1 MRHLL
6 LRTALTLGICL
17 GGCATLP
24 SLTEER
30 LAGRP
35 CLQEDAGTFLIR
47 GHIDAAM
54 AECVTAALLPTTRT
68 LILDTP
74 GGDVASALTIAERFE
89 GRDLVMRVV
98 GECNSSCANYFLP
111 LARRIEVEPGSVVLL
126 HGSIDAQFVDLMVR
140 DRDAFL
146 RERAARGRT
155 PEEAE
160 ADYARFL
167 DSTAA
172 LAAREEAFAR
182 RNGVASGWLLRRRP
196 GSNAI
201 EGTEGT
207 TRGNATAALIVEE
220 GMMRSC
226 LPGVEVQPYHLP
238 LGGTPAVPFRDLWWL
253 SRGLARSGSLRC
265 VPAT

>member
-1 MRHLL
+1 MHHAVR
-6 LRTALTLGICL
+6 ALAIALGL
-17 GGCATLP
+17 GLSACAVMP
-24 SLTEER
+24 SLPEAR

-54 AECVTAALLPTTRT
+54 ADCVTAALLPTTRT

-74 GGDVASALTIAERFE
+74 GGDVASALTIADRFE

-126 HGSIDAQFVDLMVR
+126 HGSIDAQFVDLMAR

-146 RERAARGRT
+146 RDRAGRGRSA
-155 PEEAE
+155 EEAE
-160 ADYARFL
+160 ADYARFM

-182 RNGVASGWLLRRRP
+182 RNGVPPGWLLRRRP
-196 GSNAI
+196 GSSAI
-201 EGTEGT
+201 EGTEGAP
-207 TRGNATAALIVEE
+207 RGNATAAVIVED

-226 LPGVEVQPYHLP
+226 LTAVDVQPYRLP
-238 LGGTPAVPFRDLWWL
+238 LAGSPAVPFRDLWWL
-253 SRGLARSGSLRC
+253 SRGLARSGGLRC
-265 VPAT
+265 VPPT

>member
-1 MRHLL
+1 MRHLM
-6 LRTALTLGICL
+6 LRTALALGIGL

-30 LAGRP
+30 LAGQP
-35 CLQEDAGTFLIR
+35 CLQEDAETFLVR

-54 AECVTAALLPTTRT
+54 TECVTAALLPTTRT

-89 GRDLVMRVV
+89 GRGLVMRIV

-126 HGSIDAQFVDLMVR
+126 HGSIDAQFIDLMVR

-146 RERAARGRT
+146 RERATRGRS

-160 ADYARFL
+160 TDYTRFL

-182 RNGVASGWLLRRRP
+182 RNGVAPGWLLRRRQ
-196 GSNAI
+196 GSSAI
-201 EGTEGT
+201 EGTEGAP
-207 TRGNATAALIVEE
+207 RGDATAALIVEE
-220 GMMRSC
+220 DMMRSC
-226 LPGVEVQPYHLP
+226 LTAVDVQPYRLP
-238 LGGTPAVPFRDLWWL
+238 LAGTPVVPFRDLWWL
-253 SRGLARSGSLRC
+253 WRGLARSGGLRC
-265 VPAT
+265 APAT